1 MPRQRPASQPRFMW
15 AVLMLL
21 SCPRYL
27 AVSSVVLLVRL
38 GSGGLGLGG
47 QKVIFCMESAVLV
60 LSPAPDLMRQIS
72 ERRLKLGVRTMQEK
86 RLARD
91 TAVSR
96 AG

>member
-1 MPRQRPASQPRFMW
+1 M
-15 AVLMLL
+15 
-21 SCPRYL
+21 
-27 AVSSVVLLVRL
+27 
-38 GSGGLGLGG
+38 GST
-47 QKVIFCMESAVLV
+47 VLV

>member
-1 MPRQRPASQPRFMW
+1 M
-15 AVLMLL
+15 
-21 SCPRYL
+21 
-27 AVSSVVLLVRL
+27 
-38 GSGGLGLGG
+38 GLGG
-47 QKVIFCMESAVLV
+47 QKVINHILYGKYCSCTI
-60 LSPAPDLMRQIS
+60 PHPDLMRQIS

>member
-1 MPRQRPASQPRFMW
+1 MGGSDSYI
-15 AVLMLL
+15 LYGKY
-21 SCPRYL
+21 CTCTII
-27 AVSSVVLLVRL
+27 SS
-38 GSGGLGLGG
+38 
-47 QKVIFCMESAVLV
+47 
-60 LSPAPDLMRQIS
+60 PDLMRQIS

>member
-1 MPRQRPASQPRFMW
+1 
-15 AVLMLL
+15 
-21 SCPRYL
+21 
-27 AVSSVVLLVRL
+27 
-38 GSGGLGLGG
+38 
-47 QKVIFCMESAVLV
+47 
-60 LSPAPDLMRQIS
+60 MRQIS